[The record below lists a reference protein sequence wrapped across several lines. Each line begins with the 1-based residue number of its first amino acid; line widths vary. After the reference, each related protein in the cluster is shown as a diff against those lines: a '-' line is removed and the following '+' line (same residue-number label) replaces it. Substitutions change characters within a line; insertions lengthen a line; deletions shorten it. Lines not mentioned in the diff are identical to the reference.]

1 MDAHFPHVAHFL
13 LDRRAEFE
21 RWTQFHAQSLG
32 QVIVGEENEGRTVN
46 VVFSEGLKKQE
57 VTGDIRQKIK

>member
-1 MDAHFPHVAHFL
+1 MDAHLPNVAHFL

-32 QVIVGEENEGRTVN
+32 QVIVGEENESRTVN
-46 VVFSEGLKKQE
+46 VVFSEGLKNKKE
-57 VTGDIRQKIK
+57 RAI